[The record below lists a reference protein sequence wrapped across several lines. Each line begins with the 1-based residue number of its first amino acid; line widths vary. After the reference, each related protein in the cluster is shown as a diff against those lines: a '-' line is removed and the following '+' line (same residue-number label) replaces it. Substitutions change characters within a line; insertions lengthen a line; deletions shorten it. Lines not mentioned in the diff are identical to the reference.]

1 MKPLQKDLEIHLTT
15 GQQGAEAQG
24 PVRTGQ
30 TGFHHARRSTDDDES
45 DKGDN
50 QMSRE
55 KSKTP
60 TNRRHA
66 GKSH

>member
-1 MKPLQKDLEIHLTT
+1 
-15 GQQGAEAQG
+15 
-24 PVRTGQ
+24 
-30 TGFHHARRSTDDDES
+30 RSTDDDKS

-50 QMSRE
+50 QMSCQ